1 MNKYSDQEWV
11 RLLKQEDKQA
21 THDLWVLMYT
31 YGINIARRYC
41 AGDEMRAEDVG
52 HEGAQKAFMRLKT
65 RGLFQ
70 FRFGGSFQGY
80 CRRIAANEVKRVL
93 GRSQKPTVELPEQ
106 LRAKPSSRNAP
117 EIRLLL
123 QPCLDQLSSRENEV
137 IKALYFQE
145 LTPAEAA
152 EKLGVT
158 RNNVDVIAYRVR
170 KKLKRCMQGRGFANS
185 SDVL

>member
-1 MNKYSDQEWV
+1 MDKHSDQEWV
-11 RLLKQEDKQA
+11 RLLKQEDRQA

-41 AGDEMRAEDVG
+41 DGDEMRAEDVG

-65 RGLFQ
+65 RGVFQ

-93 GRSQKPTVELPEQ
+93 TRSPKPTVELPEQ
-106 LRAKPSSRNAP
+106 LAAKPGSRNAS
-117 EIRLLL
+117 EIQLLL
-123 QPCLDQLSSRENEV
+123 QPCLDQLSSRESEV
-137 IKALYFQE
+137 IKELYFQE

-152 EKLGVT
+152 EKLGIA